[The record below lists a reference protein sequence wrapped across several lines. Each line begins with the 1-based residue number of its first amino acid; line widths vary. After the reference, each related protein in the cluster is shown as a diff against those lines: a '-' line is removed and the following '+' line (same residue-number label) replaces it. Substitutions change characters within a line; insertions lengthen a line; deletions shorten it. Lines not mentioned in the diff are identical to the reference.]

1 MMSVLWLID
10 QIIGLY
16 ILVIL
21 VSIVLS
27 WLIAFD
33 VLNLRNRVAYA
44 LWDFCNRLTNPL
56 LNPIRR
62 ILPSLGGLDLSPM
75 ILMLLL
81 LFLKQFIPE
90 MAFKLH
96 LVG

>member
-1 MMSVLWLID
+1 MISVLWLID

-16 ILVIL
+16 VLVVF

-33 VLNLRNRVAYA
+33 VINLRNRFAYA
-44 LWDFCNRLTNPL
+44 LYDFCNRLTNPL

-62 ILPSLGGLDLSPM
+62 VLPSLGGLDLSPM
-75 ILMLLL
+75 ILVLFL

-90 MAFKLH
+90 MAVRFH
-96 LVG
+96 LV